1 MANKPGQATRSQRYM
16 AEDNE
21 YIVGIV
27 STSGGDCATVAAD
40 GSYIEG
46 VATAEFGWKTL
57 TVTFKYMELSQ

>member
-1 MANKPGQATRSQRYM
+1 MEYKPGQATRSQRYM

-27 STSGGDCATVAAD
+27 STSGGDRATVAAD

-46 VATAEFGWKTL
+46 VATAELGWQTL
-57 TVTFKYMELSQ
+57 AVTFKYIEISQ